1 VFRRGVP
8 KAKTLKQD
16 LARCNIPYQDEFGRR
31 VDFHALRHTFNTNLQ
46 RVGVPPRVTME
57 LMRHSDL
64 RLSSNTY
71 TDTTCL
77 PIFDE
82 FGKLNALLPSPNFDK
97 ICQNSGKRVPSEAQP
112 EHAEIVPFTV
122 KGNALGKAVRSWD
135 NDDLAEREGFEPPE
149 PLRAHLISSQAHS
162 TTLPPL
168 H

>member
-135 NDDLAEREGFEPPE
+135 NDDLAEREGFEPP
-149 PLRAHLISSQAHS
+149 PA
-162 TTLPPL
+162 
-168 H
+168 